1 MLFVV
6 VGLERNEIIAS
17 IDFFK
22 VNPTDVTLVAA
33 YSWVGDQIQTIL
45 ARWVK
50 ESSRTLQLQ

>member
-1 MLFVV
+1 MLLFVA
-6 VGLERNEIIAS
+6 VGLETERNEITS
-17 IDFFK
+17 IDL

-50 ESSRTLQLQ
+50 ESSRTLEVQ

>member
-1 MLFVV
+1 MLLFVA
-6 VGLERNEIIAS
+6 VGLERNEITS
-17 IDFFK
+17 IDL

-50 ESSRTLQLQ
+50 ESSKTLELQ